1 MNIFVNVSSLFR
13 TSRVLPKGCMIQL
26 FFSTLTLMIAIIHLG
41 FNGDFVAKQLVGT
54 GYCQG
59 IYLSI
64 CMVESFN
71 CHLTLE
77 MCNLV
82 FGHMHCTCTYCF
94 GEVYIDING
103 TSNLAGRYAYIY
115 FLTC

>member
-1 MNIFVNVSSLFR
+1 
-13 TSRVLPKGCMIQL
+13 MIQL
-26 FFSTLTLMIAIIHLG
+26 FFSTLILMIAFIRLG
-41 FNGDFVAKQLVGT
+41 FNRDFVAKQLVGT
-54 GYCQG
+54 GYCQD
-59 IYLSI
+59 IYLYI

-71 CHLTLE
+71 WHSTLE

-103 TSNLAGRYAYIY
+103 TSNPADRYAYIY